1 MIVKMIKYDFVLY
14 SGEHQR
20 FLERLQ
26 ELGLVDVTVTGWEP
40 SEGDLRMIA
49 DVEAKTKVAE
59 VLSAKAAEEGFVA
72 GEPFATGQEAFEAY
86 NEAQAE
92 AAALRGEIARYQK
105 SAEELL
111 PWGDF
116 SAATIA
122 KMAEQ
127 GIVLRYFS

>member
-59 VLSAKAAEEGFVA
+59 VLWQTA
-72 GEPFATGQEAFEAY
+72 
-86 NEAQAE
+86 
-92 AAALRGEIARYQK
+92 
-105 SAEELL
+105 
-111 PWGDF
+111 
-116 SAATIA
+116 
-122 KMAEQ
+122 
-127 GIVLRYFS
+127 